1 MTEENQQL
9 LKELQG
15 SPKADPERVR
25 AVRELFF
32 ELTKAA
38 RIFRTYPR
46 DNAMSIRAVDNLA
59 EGFTDRLEKLGETEL
74 FVDRTQLTY
83 FGETVYD
90 DEDSRRSIAVRLDR
104 DGVRRLLLSPGIT
117 RQEVVDLL
125 TVMTVELEEDSL
137 ENDIVTLMW
146 DKEFSHVKVFVLEE
160 MDRVNEADE
169 ASKHVGVPC
178 RDVVHQEQ
186 QEEDLSP
193 EEAAQRDAE
202 NMAHLAAVCSQA
214 KSHLVELSPERLELV
229 RETASAEASRD
240 VTVDLEDI
248 LIEMIRG
255 KTSEQAFSN
264 CLKVLGQLV
273 TTHLKQADF
282 DGAADL
288 LERMQELSGDQNL
301 TDAEHQA
308 IALTTKHIL
317 TAEHLRG
324 IPDILGDLPEAGL
337 DGLDRLLNW
346 FPPDSMTDLVGLLKL
361 NRHQDQ
367 VEKLLLQVLGKT
379 PEVLVDQLAGNDLEL
394 APRILN
400 LLRTAA
406 VEAMVPAL
414 ARCLASVDG
423 PVRTGVVKLIARFRT
438 DQARAALM
446 GTLNDPDPEVRRT
459 AIKALAGFAGGSS
472 RQIRDQITAREF
484 NERPLEEKKGLL
496 AMVAQIDGDDAV
508 PFLETFIA
516 KKRWFES
523 RKQEESRA
531 CAVLALGQIESPS
544 VHAVLERAATDKSES
559 IRAAARLAMRQRP
572 LTVTTG

>member
-1 MTEENQQL
+1 MTEENQQF

-38 RIFRTYPR
+38 KIFRTYPR
-46 DNAMSIRAVDNLA
+46 DNDMSIRAVDSLA
-59 EGFTDRLEKLGETEL
+59 EVLTNRLEKLGETEL

-146 DKEFSHVKVFVLEE
+146 DKQFSHVKVFVLEE
-160 MDRVNEADE
+160 MDRVNETDE
-169 ASKHVGVPC
+169 ASTHVDVPC
-178 RDVVHQEQ
+178 RDTVQQEQ
-186 QEEDLSP
+186 QEENLSP
-193 EEAAQRDAE
+193 EETAQRDAE

-214 KSHLVELSPERLELV
+214 KSHLVELPPERLELV
-229 RETASAEASRD
+229 RETAFAEASRD

-248 LIEMIRG
+248 LIEMIQG

-273 TTHLKQADF
+273 TTHLKRADF

-288 LERMQELSGDQNL
+288 LERMQELSGDKNL
-301 TDAEHQA
+301 PDAEHQA
-308 IALTTKHIL
+308 IALMTKHIL
-317 TAEHLRG
+317 TAEHLRD

-337 DGLDRLLNW
+337 KGLDRLLNW

-400 LLRTAA
+400 LLQTAA

-423 PVRTGVVKLIARFRT
+423 PMRTGVVKLIARFRT
-438 DQARAALM
+438 DRARAALM

-459 AIKALAGFAGGSS
+459 AIKALAAFAGGSS
-472 RQIRDQITAREF
+472 RQIRDQIAAREF
-484 NERPLEEKKGLL
+484 NERPMEEKKGLL
-496 AMVAQIDGDDAV
+496 AMVAQIDGDGAV

-516 KKRWFES
+516 NKKWFES

-531 CAVLALGQIESPS
+531 CAVLALGQIESPR
-544 VHAVLERAATDKSES
+544 VHAVLERAATGKSES

-572 LTVTTG
+572 LAVTTG